1 MIAGFD
7 KKLTCEGVIGD
18 GCGGGRLFSVQN
30 ETLKAYDPQT
40 KEYINLLEGVF
51 DAISISK
58 RACKVTIVCKKET
71 IVFDLSKMSRV

>member
-7 KKLTCEGVIGD
+7 ENLTCEGIVGD
-18 GCGGGRLFSVQN
+18 GCGGGRLFTIQD

-40 KEYINLLEGVF
+40 KEYIELLEGVKN
-51 DAISISK
+51 AKSISK
-58 RACKVTIVCKKET
+58 KACEVTIVCKNET